1 MQDSMHSFAD
11 FVNSFAS
18 TTTFQI
24 LCATSVFDVTGSF
37 AMSFTT
43 LPTQQEDYIYGSHG
57 NDSTCTAQGFF
68 IQMGTIAC
76 LMGVSLALYY
86 SLVIKQGWSEAR
98 MKKNHILHYLLV
110 TPIAI
115 GLAFACA
122 GIPSYDNVLVW
133 CNNSAK

>member
-1 MQDSMHSFAD
+1 MQYSLHSFAHMMR
-11 FVNSFAS
+11 SFAS
-18 TTTFQI
+18 TTVFQI
-24 LCATSVFDVTGSF
+24 LCATSVFDVMGSF

-43 LPTQQEDYIYGSHG
+43 LPTQQEDYIYGSRG
-57 NDSTCTAQGFF
+57 NDGTCKAQGFF

-86 SLVIKQGWSEAR
+86 NFTIKQGWNEAR
-98 MKKNHILHYLLV
+98 MKRNHILQYLLA

-122 GIPSYDNVLVW
+122 GIPFYDNVLVW